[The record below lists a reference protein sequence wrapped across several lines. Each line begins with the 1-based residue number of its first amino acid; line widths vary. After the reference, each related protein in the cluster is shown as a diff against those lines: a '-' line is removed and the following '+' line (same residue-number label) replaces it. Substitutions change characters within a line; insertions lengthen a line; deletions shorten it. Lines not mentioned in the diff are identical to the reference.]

1 MESTRG
7 PGERAGALLSSRRA
21 GAAAMLLVVVAV
33 ACGPS
38 DAGDANVARGRGLKP
53 ASLPVDA
60 QAAIY
65 DAATRAAFDVGPG
78 LVLLLHP
85 LRLPRSAGYT
95 GGDSVPH
102 QLLAALRERNVVSGT
117 CMPERDAPKNTPRC
131 PVNAAG
137 YIIRASDVL
146 RVGGDTVEVY
156 YHAERFGAT
165 TGQRPEALRF
175 EKIYQLVGSG
185 TSWRVAREARVRDPQ
200 Q

>member
-1 MESTRG
+1 MTSSGSRR
-7 PGERAGALLSSRRA
+7 EREGRTPHALGASGSLMLLLLLAGACA
-21 GAAAMLLVVVAV
+21 
-33 ACGPS
+33 PS
-38 DAGDANVARGRGLKP
+38 DDADANIARGRGLKP
-53 ASLPVDA
+53 ASLPVSA

-78 LVLLLHP
+78 LDLLLHP
-85 LRLPRSAGYT
+85 LKLPRSAGYT

-102 QLLAALRERNVVSGT
+102 DLIAALRARNVVTGT
-117 CMPERDAPKNTPRC
+117 CTPQRDTPRNTPRC
-131 PVNAAG
+131 PVNMAG

-156 YHAERFGAT
+156 YQAERFGPA

-185 TSWRVAREARVRDPQ
+185 TSWRVAREARVRDPEQ
-200 Q
+200 